1 MWNTRP
7 HYIEDKESKEYAS
20 HGMRDLTELAIY
32 PNEGFTLT
40 QFINSL
46 LDGFKWGTVE
56 AAAFDALKHQLSH
69 APILGLP
76 NFDDTFVV
84 EADTSSKGIGV
95 VFATT
100 RVAAKFFSLKLFRTK
115 YSTQQQEV
123 NCQPLP
129 TATAVGKK

>member
-1 MWNTRP
+1 MWITRP

-40 QFINSL
+40 LFINSL
-46 LDGFKWGTVE
+46 LGTAE
-56 AAAFDALKHQLSH
+56 AAAFDALKQQLSH

-84 EADTSSKGIGV
+84 EADVSSKGIGV
-95 VFATT
+95 VLLQQGWPLSFT
-100 RVAAKFFSLKLFRTK
+100 VA
-115 YSTQQQEV
+115 
-123 NCQPLP
+123 
-129 TATAVGKK
+129 